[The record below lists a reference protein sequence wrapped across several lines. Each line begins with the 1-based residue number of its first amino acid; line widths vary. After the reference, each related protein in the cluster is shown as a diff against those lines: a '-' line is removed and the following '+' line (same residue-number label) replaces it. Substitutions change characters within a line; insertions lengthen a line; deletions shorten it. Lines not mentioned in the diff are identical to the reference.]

1 MGSPYLDDGSF
12 YNHSLCQLMA
22 YPIQAAHVIRAQP
35 ETSALGQEQTSRPA
49 VLDVRFGPGADIR
62 DGLVSRKVRCP

>member
-35 ETSALGQEQTSRPA
+35 ETSALGQQLTSKLCGA
-49 VLDVRFGPGADIR
+49 HGRFALKSG
-62 DGLVSRKVRCP
+62 SQH

>member
-12 YNHSLCQLMA
+12 NSHSLCQLMA

-35 ETSALGQEQTSRPA
+35 EKSALGLHLTS
-49 VLDVRFGPGADIR
+49 GPRAG
-62 DGLVSRKVRCP
+62 

>member
-1 MGSPYLDDGSF
+1 MGPF

-35 ETSALGQEQTSRPA
+35 ETSALGQKRTLS
-49 VLDVRFGPGADIR
+49 VLP
-62 DGLVSRKVRCP
+62 